1 MSRIGNKAIA
11 IPSGVKVAVDA
22 AGVTVEGKTKLSMP
36 LPPLVAVEVKDGNV
50 HVSMAS
56 DDRKA
61 SAMQGLTRSLINNM
75 VIGVTTGFKKELQ
88 IVGVGYKAQL
98 TGKKLVLNLGF
109 SHTIEFNV
117 PEGVKVTVDGAKIT
131 VEGADKQAVGEAAA
145 EIRRFRPPEPY
156 KGKGIRYADE
166 RIILKEGK
174 PWVDPGIKELIKWL
188 LRIEIRCARAAIS
201 GFVKRFPGP
210 RSARD
215 SVSASPPTTSTVSSS
230 TM

>member
-75 VIGVTTGFKKELQ
+75 VIGVTEGFSKTLE
-88 IVGVGYKAQL
+88 INGVGYRAVKEGQN
-98 TGKKLVLNLGF
+98 LVMHLGF
-109 SHTIEFNV
+109 SHT
-117 PEGVKVTVDGAKIT
+117 VTVS
-131 VEGADKQAVGEAAA
+131 ENADIQIDVPNPNQVIIKGIDKEKVGQFAA
-145 EIRRFRPPEPY
+145 EVRAKRPPEPY
-156 KGKGIRYADE
+156 KGKGIKYDYEHIR
-166 RIILKEGK
+166 RKEGK
-174 PWVDPGIKELIKWL
+174 TGAK
-188 LRIEIRCARAAIS
+188 
-201 GFVKRFPGP
+201 
-210 RSARD
+210 
-215 SVSASPPTTSTVSSS
+215 
-230 TM
+230 